1 MASPSVSLL
10 VTIMLL
16 LLLPPSPA
24 CSSLSC
30 ELDFT
35 RVALLSCHE
44 TAPQNPTASCYDA
57 LLYSIDICPIHELEN
72 GLCCLCV
79 YMVSR
84 NTTFD
89 LPTSYVSCG
98 GKDSSNVLQWN
109 AIIPRP
115 TDCNGKSR
123 TFLN

>member
-1 MASPSVSLL
+1 MASSSVSLL

-16 LLLPPSPA
+16 LLSSSPA
-24 CSSLSC
+24 CSSLIC
-30 ELDFT
+30 RLDFT
-35 RVALLSCHE
+35 SVALHSCQE
-44 TAPQNPTASCYDA
+44 TAPQNPTASCCDA
-57 LLYSIDICPIHELEN
+57 LLYSINIWPIHELEK

-109 AIIPRP
+109 VIIPRP